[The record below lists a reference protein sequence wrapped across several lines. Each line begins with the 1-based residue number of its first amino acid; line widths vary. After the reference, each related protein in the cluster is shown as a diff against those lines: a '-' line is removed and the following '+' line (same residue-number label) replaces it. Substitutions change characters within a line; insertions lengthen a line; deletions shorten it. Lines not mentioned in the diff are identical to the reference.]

1 MSIRRTRLVSGL
13 ILLTYLATHFI
24 NHALGLISLEA
35 MEAGRA
41 WFLALWRNPLGT
53 TALYYQRYHLRM
65 SPWEALQL
73 VLGLTIPLFL
83 TAHVIGT
90 RVAHEWFDVNDSY
103 AIIVLSLW
111 GVTPANGGRPIFVI
125 NEVPALR
132 WSRGSTGTRS

>member
-53 TALYYQRYHLRM
+53 TALYGSLTVHLSLAFYALYQRYHLRM
-65 SPWEALQL
+65 PLWEAL
-73 VLGLTIPLFL
+73 T
-83 TAHVIGT
+83 
-90 RVAHEWFDVNDSY
+90 
-103 AIIVLSLW
+103 
-111 GVTPANGGRPIFVI
+111 IFVI
-125 NEVPALR
+125 NEVPAVVATAQ
-132 WSRGSTGTRS
+132 G